1 MLFLKGSFRK
11 SVYVTEHFCIVSRY
25 SENPSPNQPS
35 IVSSERDMTVR
46 DWIPSR
52 TDDSE
57 NYFLSLL
64 SLK

>member
-1 MLFLKGSFRK
+1 MLFFKGPFRK
-11 SVYVTEHFCIVSRY
+11 SVYVTEHVIVSRY
-25 SENPSPNQPS
+25 FENPSQNQSS

-46 DWIPSR
+46 DWIPPR

-64 SLK
+64 SFK